1 LFRLSKKTGLSPA
14 QLDGHPKPNRR
25 LATISPT
32 TSYLLCQLLPRIEY
46 VHPRRRCP
54 EWSTDAAEPA
64 GVATVES
71 YEVDG
76 GVVFYDAENPLAWV
90 ETTRAV
96 SLSDLA

>member
-1 LFRLSKKTGLSPA
+1 MSTHVDDA
-14 QLDGHPKPNRR
+14 QSGR
-25 LATISPT
+25 
-32 TSYLLCQLLPRIEY
+32 
-46 VHPRRRCP
+46 
-54 EWSTDAAEPA
+54 TDAAEPA

>member
-1 LFRLSKKTGLSPA
+1 M
-14 QLDGHPKPNRR
+14 
-25 LATISPT
+25 
-32 TSYLLCQLLPRIEY
+32 
-46 VHPRRRCP
+46 
-54 EWSTDAAEPA
+54 STHVDETQSGRADAAEPA

-96 SLSDLA
+96 SLSELA